1 MNIIKTLKS
10 SISEKGN
17 YCYSLPVETTKEIIK
32 DVKQLQQENQKYK
45 EVINKA
51 IEYIKQLDELERKI
65 DDYAISKYVRKELLD
80 ILKEVE

>member
-32 DVKQLQQENQKYK
+32 DVEQLQQENQKYK
-45 EVINKA
+45 EVIDKIKHILNNLIDYREFVDIVNA
-51 IEYIKQLDELERKI
+51 IED
-65 DDYAISKYVRKELLD
+65 VV
-80 ILKEVE
+80 KEVE

>member
-32 DVKQLQQENQKYK
+32 DVKQLQQENKKYK
-45 EVINKA
+45 EVINKT
-51 IEYIKQLDELERKI
+51 IEYINENWGHWCSNHCK
-65 DDYAISKYVRKELLD
+65 YATETIE
-80 ILKEVE
+80 ILKGSGINE